1 MFDFVWVRWP
11 NNLKGGDRML
21 LNFILFTVKIE
32 RKLSSKEER
41 LARFQEEQLINARNE
56 ADQNRAVCVPE
67 FASRL

>member
-1 MFDFVWVRWP
+1 
-11 NNLKGGDRML
+11 ML